1 MNELNFFQ
9 KTSLVFVAFFLI
21 FFFVYGFIIGENSA
35 GAGGSNGDIL
45 ATFNNL
51 QLFVNNSFLES
62 IKLTNDHNL
71 YYTNRP
77 PLLYILQ
84 SALNPFARD
93 IELYKRSVFFI
104 SCFTPLFF
112 YLSLKIKFKKVNNLA
127 LICLSLLIFL
137 SPYYRTSSYWGL
149 EENYALIT
157 LFLSFIFIKKFFYK
171 KNILYL
177 LFVIFFSS
185 LCVYFDQKFIIIP
198 ILCFFLLILSKI
210 DTKYKIYSLILYF
223 LFSIPFIYLIKLWGN
238 ITPVGN
244 MNIYEVGSR
253 FYPHNI
259 CYMVNIFGFYM
270 FPFIFLFTKDKIKG
284 LFVNIFKKKVN
295 YFLLLIAFLYLIYFI
310 FFLNTT
316 ASFNFGGGY
325 SYKIATF
332 LFKNNFLQKFFL
344 SLVFIFSFVIVLI
357 FINDNY
363 INAFFIIFFILAST
377 FINPL
382 LHEYVD
388 PLILV
393 FFFTFSES
401 KINFSIKNFF
411 FIFFYFLFI
420 LIVAKIYYSN
430 VI

>member
-1 MNELNFFQ
+1 MNKLNFFQ
-9 KTSLVFVAFFLI
+9 KTSLVFLAFFLI
-21 FFFVYGFIIGENSA
+21 FFFYYGFIVGENSV
-35 GAGGSNGDIL
+35 GAGGYNGDIL

-51 QLFVNNSFLES
+51 QLFVNNSILES
-62 IKLTNDHNL
+62 IKLTKDHNL

-84 SALNPFARD
+84 SALNPFASD
-93 IELYKRSVFFI
+93 IELYKWSVFFI
-104 SCFTPLFF
+104 SCLTPLFF
-112 YLSLKIKFKKVNNLA
+112 YLSLKINFKKVNNLA
-127 LICLSLLIFL
+127 LICLSLFIFL

-177 LFVIFFSS
+177 SLAIFFSS

-223 LFSIPFIYLIKLWGN
+223 LFSIPFIYLITLWGN

-244 MNIYEVGSR
+244 MDIYKVGIR
-253 FYPHNI
+253 FYPHHI
-259 CYMVNIFGFYM
+259 CYMVNILGFYM
-270 FPFIFLFTKDKIKG
+270 FPFIFLFTKVKIKA
-284 LFVNIFKKKVN
+284 LFANIFKKKVN
-295 YFLLLIAFLYLIYFI
+295 YFILLITFLYLIYFL
-310 FFLNTT
+310 FFLNITP
-316 ASFNFGGGY
+316 SYNFGGGY
-325 SYKIATF
+325 SYKIASL
-332 LFKNNFLQKFFL
+332 LFKDNFSQKIFL
-344 SLVFIFSFVIVLI
+344 SLVFIISFAIVLI

-363 INAFFIIFFILAST
+363 INALFIIFFILASI

-388 PLILV
+388 PLLFV

-401 KINFSIKNFF
+401 KINFTVKNFF
-411 FIFFYFLFI
+411 FIFFYFFVI
-420 LIVAKIYYSN
+420 LIAAKIYYSN
-430 VI
+430 II